1 MLEDSALTYEQALEW
16 LNYKISFGDPSRH
29 PFDSNHVNVR
39 RLMVIRKKLVEGRK
53 TDMGIKMFIKQ
64 HKIT

>member
-1 MLEDSALTYEQALEW
+1 MLEDSTLTYEQALEW

-64 HKIT
+64 HRIT